1 MLSDNI
7 KSLRKNKG
15 YTQEELAARINV
27 VRQTVSKWEKGLSV
41 PDAEALQR
49 LADVLEVDIKELLG
63 APALSEQKNDEVVE
77 QLARINEQLVI
88 KNRRAQRIWKT
99 MGIIFAVIVGF
110 YVVLIILA
118 IILVACRKHTRQLW
132 SNWMEVVLTVL
143 TIVAAVAF
151 MTWTRL
157 HLPLKDF
164 RPYKVGNHLPTLME
178 YPEDAEPD
186 VYEYSFV

>member
-27 VRQTVSKWEKGLSV
+27 VRQTVSKWEKGFSV

-63 APALSEQKNDEVVE
+63 APVVSEQKNDEVVE

-88 KNRRAQRIWKT
+88 KNRRAHRIWKT
-99 MGIIFAVIVGF
+99 IGIVFAVFVAVNVLL
-110 YVVLIILA
+110 VVLAVFLFGIN
-118 IILVACRKHTRQLW
+118 T
-132 SNWMEVVLTVL
+132 SSSSMEGEQRV
-143 TIVAAVAF
+143 
-151 MTWTRL
+151 
-157 HLPLKDF
+157 
-164 RPYKVGNHLPTLME
+164 ME
-178 YPEDAEPD
+178 MEAELEQVSP
-186 VYEYSFV
+186 

>member
-49 LADVLEVDIKELLG
+49 LADVLEVDVKELLG
-63 APALSEQKNDEVVE
+63 SPMVSEQKNDEVVE

-88 KNRRAQRIWKT
+88 KNRRAHRIWKT
-99 MGIIFAVIVGF
+99 IGIIFAVIVGF
-110 YVVLIILA
+110 YVLLAVLGLYFYDANTTSKVEEQSVVEIEEESEQ
-118 IILVACRKHTRQLW
+118 VA
-132 SNWMEVVLTVL
+132 
-143 TIVAAVAF
+143 
-151 MTWTRL
+151 
-157 HLPLKDF
+157 P
-164 RPYKVGNHLPTLME
+164 
-178 YPEDAEPD
+178 
-186 VYEYSFV
+186 

>member
-27 VRQTVSKWEKGLSV
+27 VRQTVSKWEKGLPV

-63 APALSEQKNDEVVE
+63 SPMVSEQKNDEVVE

-88 KNRRAQRIWKT
+88 KNRRAHRIWKT
-99 MGIIFAVIVGF
+99 IGIIFAVFVGISI
-110 YVVLIILA
+110 LLA
-118 IILVACRKHTRQLW
+118 ILGAVLFSANFSTSETVELKVEEH
-132 SNWMEVVLTVL
+132 VVE
-143 TIVAAVAF
+143 I
-151 MTWTRL
+151 
-157 HLPLKDF
+157 
-164 RPYKVGNHLPTLME
+164 E
-178 YPEDAEPD
+178 AEL
-186 VYEYSFV
+186 EEE